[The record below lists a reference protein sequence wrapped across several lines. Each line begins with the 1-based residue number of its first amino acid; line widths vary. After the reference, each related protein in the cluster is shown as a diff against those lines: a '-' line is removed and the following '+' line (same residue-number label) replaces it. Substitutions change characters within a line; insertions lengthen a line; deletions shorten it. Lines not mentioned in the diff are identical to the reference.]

1 INQVN
6 IQAYYHVALNKLF
19 IFRLEEN
26 KKKEFESSIG
36 VYVYDLNK
44 KQVKSLYKKLSFYP
58 NASSWRFYNNK
69 LIHNVVETNTD
80 FRVHGIWTYDLAALK
95 GEELTYDFQT
105 KLKDTYGEMDKA
117 YIGSDLAHRDY
128 FIDNNKNGVKEIY
141 IKYGLDNQLKVVSLY
156 PTSSSGYLK
165 SIKVDATG
173 NNFAYYE
180 VFFQPGVGNFVSI
193 NVYDVN
199 QPNQIYT
206 LTDQTK
212 YPVLLGKNFVTAK
225 ENMDY
230 LSAKSI
236 QNFKVETKRR
246 EDLAQVEAE
255 KNRLKAEEQTKRD
268 LAAKQASLE
277 LEQKKEKN
285 RLLYKKEYD
294 SLQLELKKVR
304 EEIQANRDREIEWF
318 NQKNYRQ
325 ILKSRKWE
333 FTVQFQKSLKYS
345 DQYLAKSY
353 KMTIKNE
360 LEFKDNG
367 PQSLD
372 IICNSTYTVPA
383 VMYNYGDKSDKSDVL
398 DATRSAYASSI
409 YKYSTINSTNN
420 TFKIESNSFPM
431 SIKTLGSKPFTDKDE
446 ELNSIRAKWVS
457 DEELYL
463 RKRSFLLRMNPGAQI
478 ELVLLEAD
486 GSSYRTVEPIKSQ
499 HEYDIKNKSS
509 DLYSLISKLENR

>member
-1 INQVN
+1 
-6 IQAYYHVALNKLF
+6 
-19 IFRLEEN
+19 
-26 KKKEFESSIG
+26 
-36 VYVYDLNK
+36 
-44 KQVKSLYKKLSFYP
+44 
-58 NASSWRFYNNK
+58 
-69 LIHNVVETNTD
+69 
-80 FRVHGIWTYDLAALK
+80 HGIWTYDLAALK
-95 GEELTYDFQT
+95 GKELTYDFQT

-420 TFKIESNSFPM
+420 TFKIES
-431 SIKTLGSKPFTDKDE
+431 
-446 ELNSIRAKWVS
+446 
-457 DEELYL
+457 
-463 RKRSFLLRMNPGAQI
+463 
-478 ELVLLEAD
+478 
-486 GSSYRTVEPIKSQ
+486 
-499 HEYDIKNKSS
+499 
-509 DLYSLISKLENR
+509 